1 MIAVKKIGL
10 FLFLIMIKFS
20 ALAQCAL
27 CRAVLESDDEATVA
41 LAEGINSGIIYL
53 MFIPYI
59 LMGTVGYFI
68 YRHYKKNNQTEEV

>member
-10 FLFLIMIKFS
+10 FLFLILIKFS
-20 ALAQCAL
+20 AVAQCAL
-27 CRAVLESDDEATVA
+27 CKAVLESDDEATVA